1 MNQKELPEVNIGI
14 LGGTGLYQIDGL
26 RQARE
31 ISLETPFGPPSD
43 SYIVGELEG
52 LTVAF
57 LSRHGRG
64 HRFMP
69 SEVNYRAN
77 FFGFKLLGVK
87 RIISVNS
94 VGSLKEEI
102 KPRDIVLADQFFDRT
117 GRPNTFFGQG
127 LVAHISLAHPVCP
140 VLSRHVYNVAKEL
153 DLAVHPAGTYVCI
166 EGPAFST
173 IAESRV
179 YRQFGADVIG
189 MTAAT
194 EARLARE
201 AEMCYVTLNLVTDYD
216 VWKSQEESV
225 TVELVLANL
234 QANIANAKNI
244 IKKALG
250 SINRLEGEKCDCQE
264 GLKNTIITAP
274 QARDPQTVKN
284 LWPLIGKYL

>member
-1 MNQKELPEVNIGI
+1 MNKKELPVVGIGI

-31 ISLETPFGPPSD
+31 ISLKTPFGQPSD

-52 LTVAF
+52 VMVAF

-64 HRFMP
+64 HRFLP
-69 SEVNYRAN
+69 AEVNYRAN
-77 FFGFKLLGVK
+77 FYGFKLLGVK
-87 RIISVNS
+87 RVISVNS

-102 KPRDIVLADQFFDRT
+102 RPRDIVLADQFIDRT
-117 GRPNTFFGQG
+117 HRPNTFFGQG

-140 VLSRHVYNVAKEL
+140 VLSKHVYHIAR
-153 DLAVHPAGTYVCI
+153 DLGLSAHPAGTYVCI

-173 IAESRV
+173 KAESKV

-201 AEMCYVTLNLVTDYD
+201 AEMCYVTMNLVTDYD
-216 VWKSQEESV
+216 VWKSQEETV

-234 QANIANAKNI
+234 EANISNAKNI
-244 IKKALG
+244 IKKALA
-250 SINRLEGEKCDCQE
+250 SINQLEGETCDCQE

-274 QARDPQTVKN
+274 DARNRETVKN
-284 LWPLIGKYL
+284 LRPLIGKYL

>member
-31 ISLETPFGPPSD
+31 ISLDTPFGPPSD

-52 LTVAF
+52 MTVAF

-64 HRFMP
+64 HRYMP

-87 RIISVNS
+87 RVISVNS

-117 GRPNTFFGQG
+117 RRPNTFFGQG

-140 VLSRHVYNVAKEL
+140 VLSRHVYQVAREL
-153 DLAVHPAGTYVCI
+153 DLTVHPAGTYVCI

-173 IAESRV
+173 VAESKV

-244 IKKALG
+244 IKKALA
-250 SINRLEGEKCDCQE
+250 SIDQLEGEKCDCQE

-284 LWPLIGKYL
+284 LWP